1 MSEDDLK
8 KLKKEIQ
15 LLQKNLDEK
24 SAESAIYKEQL
35 IQFSA
40 QLDQIISQEHQQV
53 QVLNSMQK
61 KLTPT
66 ELPQFPG
73 FHISKKF
80 VFGSRFGGD
89 YFDVFEHEDK
99 YRFGVLLASSSGYAM
114 SALLLSLILK
124 MTHIMEAKKGAAP
137 SLVLKQISDELK
149 TLANPKD
156 QSQLMYGII
165 DRRRLTMNF
174 CACGRILGF
183 YHSAQKGLMKL
194 SSTSS
199 GLGAELEPTFNDLEI
214 DLEPGSSLTFVTEGL
229 MDILTPDDIAAE
241 ISSGSSHK
249 SVHDI
254 RNDILVR
261 AQLKSGQETPLRDQ
275 TVVVIEVK
283 ENIIKLAKA

>member
-8 KLKKEIQ
+8 KIKKDLQ
-15 LLQKNLDEK
+15 DLQKALTEK
-24 SAESAIYKEQL
+24 SSEATAYKNQL

-40 QLDQIISQEHQQV
+40 QLDQIISKEYEQV
-53 QVLNSMQK
+53 QTLSALQK

-66 ELPQFPG
+66 ETPQFPG

-80 VFGSRFGGD
+80 VFGSKYGGD
-89 YFDVFEHEDK
+89 YFDIFEHEDK

-137 SLVLKQISDELK
+137 SLVLKQISEELK
-149 TLANPKD
+149 ALANAKD
-156 QSQLMYGII
+156 QSQVLYGII
-165 DRRRLTMNF
+165 DRRKLTLNF

-183 YHSAQKGLMKL
+183 YSSPFKGLMKI
-194 SSTSS
+194 STDSA
-199 GLGAELEPTFNDLEI
+199 GLGSAQQPHFNDIELELEP
-214 DLEPGSSLTFVTEGL
+214 GGSLTFVTEGVL
-229 MDILTPDDIAAE
+229 DLLTADEIAAE
-241 ISSGSSHK
+241 ISSKVGHK

-261 AQLKSGQETPLRDQ
+261 AQIKSGLENPLRDQ

-283 ENIIKLAKA
+283 ENIIKLAKS